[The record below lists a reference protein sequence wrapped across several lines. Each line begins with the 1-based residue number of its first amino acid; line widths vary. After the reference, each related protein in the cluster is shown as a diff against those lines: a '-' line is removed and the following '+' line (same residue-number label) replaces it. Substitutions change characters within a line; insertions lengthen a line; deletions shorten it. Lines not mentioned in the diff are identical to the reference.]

1 MKIGSNCS
9 ISQLL
14 CKLKL
19 CSFVYISKSSKPV
32 PSKSWHPLHLSLR
45 RNKSLRSLYPCV
57 HDRHIVL
64 LSIQCKCSIPIVF
77 LWKYVLCFY
86 CFLPIFKNN
95 PFPPTKFDWVG
106 LFLIVV
112 SVGCGNTRGL
122 PILGERGITGLVEF
136 W

>member
-1 MKIGSNCS
+1 LFNQS
-9 ISQLL
+9 ITMQI
-14 CKLKL
+14 KVM
-19 CSFVYISKSSKPV
+19 FIVYISKSSKPV
-32 PSKSWHPLHLSLR
+32 LSKPWHPSHLNLR
-45 RNKSLRSLYPCV
+45 RNKSLRSLYLWCSMTG
-57 HDRHIVL
+57 ISLL
-64 LSIQCKCSIPIVF
+64 LSIQSKCSICIVF
-77 LWKYVLCFY
+77 LWKHILCFY

-122 PILGERGITGLVEF
+122 PILGERGITGLVDF